1 MARIAHNPEQYQ
13 GRVVGS
19 GQCVALVQHAAGVG
33 HTSTWSPGTRVK
45 GAGLGA
51 ISSGTAIATFIGGI
65 YPNQAHGNHAAI
77 YISHD
82 DHGIRVWD
90 QWRGHPVSQRT
101 IRYKSGDNDPSNDGD
116 FYYVI
121 E

>member
-1 MARIAHNPEQYQ
+1 MAYICHNPEQYQ
-13 GRVVGS
+13 GKVVGS
-19 GQCVALVQHAAGVG
+19 GQCVALVQKAAGVG
-33 HTSTWSPGTRVK
+33 HTATWSPGARVK
-45 GAGLGA
+45 SASY
-51 ISSGTAIATFIGGI
+51 ISPGTAIATFIGGV

-82 DHGIRVWD
+82 EQGIKVWD
-90 QWRGHPVSQRT
+90 QWRGHAVSQRT
-101 IRYKSGDNDPSNDGD
+101 IRYKAGDNDPSNDGD